1 MVELSLHQPATMSS
15 GTAAWMMPTP
25 MALGIVELLLENQK
39 ALGLGFH

>member
-1 MVELSLHQPATMSS
+1 MSS